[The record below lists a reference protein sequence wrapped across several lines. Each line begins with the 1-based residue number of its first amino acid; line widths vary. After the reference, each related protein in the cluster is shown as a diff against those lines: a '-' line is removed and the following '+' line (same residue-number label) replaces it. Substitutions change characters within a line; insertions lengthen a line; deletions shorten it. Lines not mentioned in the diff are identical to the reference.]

1 QSECPDP
8 SLANPGSNA
17 GNVGHFF
24 TAIYDVFACDLSSS
38 VGFVFDAV
46 GARWGAEARRID
58 FDHDPAALNFV
69 SSRYYQV
76 SHGRTERHELAQA
89 YVALSRT
96 HRLKDLLDLLATT
109 PENGGDGMLLD
120 NTVIYYGSAMTG
132 NTHAWAG
139 NYAHFIVAGKNT
151 NVKTGWH
158 YDCSGATDC
167 DVYTTLAQGAAVPL
181 TTFGGYSG
189 NNRRAVLNN
198 GPITKMLKTTL
209 G

>member
-1 QSECPDP
+1 MQSLMMEPVRAQLNRVRPELKQANGSALADAFNESVEAVANELELRVNLECPDP

-158 YDCSGATDC
+158 YDCS
-167 DVYTTLAQGAAVPL
+167 
-181 TTFGGYSG
+181 
-189 NNRRAVLNN
+189 
-198 GPITKMLKTTL
+198 
-209 G
+209 